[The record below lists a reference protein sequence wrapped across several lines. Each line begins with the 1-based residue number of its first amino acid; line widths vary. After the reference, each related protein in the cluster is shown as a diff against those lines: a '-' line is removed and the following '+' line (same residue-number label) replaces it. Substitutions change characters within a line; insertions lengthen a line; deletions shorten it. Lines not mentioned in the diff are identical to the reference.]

1 MQANPE
7 KNILDVLKTHKL
19 DFTKATFKK
28 LLGAGWVEAHNI
40 FRKLIDFEILEFKYI
55 ISQGDKNTYY
65 YNLK

>member
-1 MQANPE
+1 MRTNE
-7 KNILDVLKTHKL
+7 NVISILKKHRI

-28 LLGAGWVEAHNI
+28 LLGVGWVEAHNI

-55 ISQGDKNTYY
+55 FSQGDKNTYY